1 MGWSASRAGNRNRMR
16 PTRAG
21 DPTPLCFPAAICSE
35 STRLHKTTALMLQGY
50 LGAFGSGAW
59 YTGHE
64 GLGVASM
71 GALGLIAIGLVL
83 RACVFKPS
91 PTTGRA
97 AMEARR
103 LTSPADVAKGESRSG
118 AIVGALV
125 YGGVSLAL
133 LLWLVGQVGIMADWI
148 VPANGCGWALRAASK
163 AF

>member
-1 MGWSASRAGNRNRMR
+1 
-16 PTRAG
+16 
-21 DPTPLCFPAAICSE
+21 
-35 STRLHKTTALMLQGY
+35 MLQGY

-71 GALGLIAIGLVL
+71 GALGLVALGLVL
-83 RACVFKPS
+83 RMCVFRPI

-103 LTSPADVAKGESRSG
+103 LTNPAEVAKGDARSN

-125 YGGVSLAL
+125 YGGVSLML
-133 LLWLVGQVGIMADWI
+133 LLWLAGQVGIMADWI
-148 VPANGCGWALRAASK
+148 LPANGCGWALRAAAKS
-163 AF
+163 F

>member
-1 MGWSASRAGNRNRMR
+1 
-16 PTRAG
+16 
-21 DPTPLCFPAAICSE
+21 
-35 STRLHKTTALMLQGY
+35 MLQGY